1 MAGAQA
7 GTFNKKLGT
16 IAGYISSRHGNII
29 LANVQDGVQVVA
41 NRKVFR
47 EFTGVRIAQQWQA
60 HTGVIWTVSFSDT
73 GAFMATGGKDRII
86 RVWENKR
93 APIEAGCV
101 LPCLPRC
108 CNVMCFALTTS

>member
-1 MAGAQA
+1 M
-7 GTFNKKLGT
+7 
-16 IAGYISSRHGNII
+16 
-29 LANVQDGVQVVA
+29 VA

-47 EFTGVRIAQQWQA
+47 EFTSVRVVQQWQA

-93 APIEAGCV
+93 APVEAGCV
-101 LPCLPRC
+101 LPLRLHYCAVSFVSLLAFLAFHPMQYTHLC
-108 CNVMCFALTTS
+108 ASALTPE